1 MRRRSLLLAAIPLP
15 ASARGQSGLWPEWL
29 GSYAGA
35 VRFYR
40 SIPLEDIYPPP
51 AAPRVDPDDPTPFAV
66 YFILRAE
73 DGGVTVWL
81 RIDGGPMQ
89 TALDGETLR
98 FGPSMAGV
106 ATLVSAQARP
116 EPRVATMTLRP
127 DALGTEALFAFADG
141 SFWRRHVNVR
151 FTSTGADLIVWVFD
165 ANGTRARTWRG
176 SAIRLAP
183 AGGAPLQ

>member
-1 MRRRSLLLAAIPLP
+1 MRRRSLLLAALPL
-15 ASARGQSGLWPEWL
+15 ATTARAQSGLWPEWL

-35 VRFYR
+35 LRFYR

-51 AAPRVDPDDPTPFAV
+51 AQPHVDPDDLAPFAV
-66 YFILRAE
+66 YLTLRAE
-73 DGGVTVWL
+73 DGGASVWL

-89 TALDGETLR
+89 TAAEGETLR
-98 FGPSMAGV
+98 FGPVLAGV
-106 ATLVSAQARP
+106 ARLISAQARP
-116 EPRVATMTLRP
+116 EPRVATMTLRS

-151 FTSTGADLIVWVFD
+151 FTPAGADLIVWVFD

-176 SAIRLAP
+176 SAIRLASYE
-183 AGGAPLQ
+183 GRAPT